1 MIKHVVAFTLKEMT
15 ADQEAALLAAFNGL
29 VGVIPELKSFS
40 MGRNVSDRDQ
50 TFTHCLVSEMEDM
63 EAVRRYLV
71 HPAHERAVEE
81 HLKPVMISRAIVD
94 YEV

>member
-1 MIKHVVAFTLKEMT
+1 MIKHVVAFTLREMP

-29 VGVIPELKSFS
+29 MGLIPELHSFS
-40 MGRNVSDRDQ
+40 MGRNISDRDQ

-63 EAVRRYLV
+63 VAVGRYLK
-71 HPAHERAVEE
+71 HPAHEAAIEE
-81 HLKPVMISRAIVD
+81 HLKPVMISRSIVD

>member
-1 MIKHVVAFTLKEMT
+1 MIKHVVAFTLKEMS

-29 VGVIPELKSFS
+29 MGVIPELKSFS

-50 TFTHCLVSEMEDM
+50 TYSHCLVAEMEDM
-63 EAVRRYLV
+63 EAVGRYLR
-71 HPAHERAVEE
+71 HPAHEGAIEG
-81 HLKPVMISRAIVD
+81 HLKAVMVGRAIVD